1 MQFPPLDPWQ
11 FRLSKSASPAARAL
25 GSVWLE
31 TGADLPVTEVL
42 DSRGKPTGVIL
53 GFALDLAA
61 RTLLASRWQAPAV
74 FDRATPDDYARSLL
88 PALGGRFLLVLA
100 ADGIA
105 RVYPDVAA
113 QVSCVFDSRTGSA
126 GSTTTAL
133 LDDES
138 YGERFNDSLYE
149 RLGVE
154 GEGWFPAGLTAHRD
168 IHRLLPGH
176 CLDLETG
183 RVHRFWPSGDIETC
197 ADTDAVVEETIDLVR
212 CQFEALLS
220 GDRRLGLALT
230 AGHETRFLLACARPY
245 LDRID
250 FVTVVGGD
258 RHATDT
264 VIARRIARKFGLNHI
279 ELRRTTATA
288 EQRRT
293 FIRRGGHCY
302 ADSNSRFHPSV
313 WPIAQSHVF
322 AGGLGGEY
330 GRAFLWR
337 EKDTPET
344 QITARL
350 LNNRLGLPEDPVV
363 LASLERWLK
372 DLDTDNALSILDLAY
387 NENRM
392 GPWSSAQFCCDPTLV
407 RHAPLLTF
415 RGVELMFSLPPEWKR
430 SSRLGNEII
439 RRLWPELAA
448 ISYNSLGP
456 WRDLVI
462 TMQRVLSNPRVI
474 AKKLRKM
481 RG

>member
-1 MQFPPLDPWQ
+1 M
-11 FRLSKSASPAARAL
+11 
-25 GSVWLE
+25 
-31 TGADLPVTEVL
+31 
-42 DSRGKPTGVIL
+42 
-53 GFALDLAA
+53 
-61 RTLLASRWQAPAV
+61 
-74 FDRATPDDYARSLL
+74 
-88 PALGGRFLLVLA
+88 
-100 ADGIA
+100 
-105 RVYPDVAA
+105 
-113 QVSCVFDSRTGSA
+113 
-126 GSTTTAL
+126 
-133 LDDES
+133 
-138 YGERFNDSLYE
+138 
-149 RLGVE
+149 
-154 GEGWFPAGLTAHRD
+154 
-168 IHRLLPGH
+168 
-176 CLDLETG
+176 
-183 RVHRFWPSGDIETC
+183 
-197 ADTDAVVEETIDLVR
+197 
-212 CQFEALLS
+212 
-220 GDRRLGLALT
+220 
-230 AGHETRFLLACARPY
+230 
-245 LDRID
+245 D

-288 EQRRT
+288 EQRRA

-337 EKDTPET
+337 EKDRPET

-456 WRDLVI
+456 WRDLAI